1 MLKKLLI
8 FMALAEGATGLILCA
23 YPPIIVWLL
32 FGRDIAISGLIMGRL
47 AGLCLVALA
56 VSCWPRGGSQSGFY
70 GMLAYGVL
78 AALFLIL
85 VGASGTSGILLWPMV
100 GVHVLLVILLVRARA
115 VTRNAQSIA

>member
-1 MLKKLLI
+1 MLNKLLI
-8 FMALAEGATGLILCA
+8 FLALAEGATGLILLA
-23 YPPIIVWLL
+23 YPSIIVWLL
-32 FGRDIAISGLIMGRL
+32 FGRDIASSSLIMGRL

-56 VSCWPRGGSQSGFY
+56 VACWPRGESQRGFY
-70 GMLAYGVL
+70 GMLAYSVL

-115 VTRNAQSIA
+115 LMRNAQSIT